1 MKNINIPIEDE
12 RHEDLKLIQKYYSE
26 KFGVKISQAQT
37 LKKLLFESANRI
49 KNTGNLWEGES
60 N

>member
-49 KNTGNLWEGES
+49 KNTGNL
-60 N
+60 